1 MDNQSILICLP
12 LIFIQNER
20 LWGFKRTSENIGV
33 LPARKHEY
41 DNKRIFFSPHWENL
55 FQNVYILLNRPLKF
69 PPEKTG
75 WLLADTGEY
84 DNPAEA

>member
-41 DNKRIFFSPHWENL
+41 DNKRIFFSPHKGECISECI
-55 FQNVYILLNRPLKF
+55 YSLK
-69 PPEKTG
+69 
-75 WLLADTGEY
+75 
-84 DNPAEA
+84 